1 MLRAELKSVGGQH
14 DGKLIS
20 LDADRK
26 FLIGREQDCHLRP
39 NSESISRHHCGFTLD
54 EFCLRLRDLGSTNG
68 TAVNGESITSQVRL
82 EQGDRVTVGPLEFE
96 VVLSEVD
103 EVVSEPETETTET
116 DKPIEA
122 EAETGAGDGV
132 LDEPGEE
139 PSSSDTMIDLPADA
153 AAAIDDAANTAM
165 LTDDTTVIPN
175 QQQQHELQQ
184 QQLQQQMAMQQQM
197 ALQQQQQQQQQLAMQ
212 QHLAMQQ
219 QLALQQQLPFVGHP
233 GMMPPGFVPPAP
245 MVPQPVAE
253 VPQPAT
259 PPADQSA
266 PSADGLPEVS
276 LPDPATTGAKDPEPA
291 PAAEKSSEDGESK
304 ASEDENPSNMAEDII
319 KQYMHRRPSAGGQ

>member
-39 NSESISRHHCGFTLD
+39 NSESISRHHCVFTLD

-96 VVLSEVD
+96 VVLSEV
-103 EVVSEPETETTET
+103 EEVSEPETETTET

-132 LDEPGEE
+132 LDEAGEE

-184 QQLQQQMAMQQQM
+184 QQLQQQLAMQQQM
-197 ALQQQQQQQQQLAMQ
+197 
-212 QHLAMQQ
+212 
-219 QLALQQQLPFVGHP
+219 PFVGQP
-233 GMMPPGFVPPAP
+233 GMMPPGFVPQAP
-245 MVPQPVAE
+245 QVPQPMAE

-259 PPADQSA
+259 PPADQPA
-266 PSADGLPEVS
+266 PSADGLPDVN

-319 KQYMHRRPSAGGQ
+319 KQYMHRRPSPGGQ